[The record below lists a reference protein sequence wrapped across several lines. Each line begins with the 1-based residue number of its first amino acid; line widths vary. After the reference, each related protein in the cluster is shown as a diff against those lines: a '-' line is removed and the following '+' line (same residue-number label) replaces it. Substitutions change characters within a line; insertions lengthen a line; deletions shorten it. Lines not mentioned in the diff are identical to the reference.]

1 MRAQAFLV
9 IECPRIRA
17 LPAAPKRAGEQR
29 ELLGVGGRA
38 VKGGDGTETG
48 QQRAD
53 TDGAGRAG
61 HRGTGRHGSLSSHD
75 NTRTFSCAGKHVST
89 RLGAITYYTYRD
101 NMRVRW
107 LVLVTGGT
115 RVGRVV
121 CGKRNA
127 SCCLVMEGTEK
138 RNPRAACRLSFGT
151 RKKTRPGR
159 PREYSQTPSDEGN
172 KQL

>member
-1 MRAQAFLV
+1 M
-9 IECPRIRA
+9 
-17 LPAAPKRAGEQR
+17 
-29 ELLGVGGRA
+29 
-38 VKGGDGTETG
+38 
-48 QQRAD
+48 
-53 TDGAGRAG
+53 
-61 HRGTGRHGSLSSHD
+61 
-75 NTRTFSCAGKHVST
+75 ST
-89 RLGAITYYTYRD
+89 RVGAITYYTYRD

-121 CGKRNA
+121 YAKRNA
-127 SCCLVMEGTEK
+127 SCCLVMERTEK
-138 RNPRAACRLSFGT
+138 RNPRAACRVSFGT